1 MVFRPFHNM
10 GLSLQECKLAAY
22 IFGKELPLEL
32 VTSPKE
38 ILFKY
43 SYFNL
48 PQALFM
54 SLAPPGTP
62 CLDITPTTV
71 FIANQPFAWLQIIN
85 PACLMAS
92 VRTRKS
98 RTPRFWYMPTNFA
111 TDVLLDTPL
120 SELAQHYQP
129 KWMHET
135 NQLEHVFVPIWE
147 AVDTC
152 YMLFLDVKG
161 ATLYVLDVSRSPKSI
176 VRREA
181 NMRRICR
188 VLGKIFSTDRNIAN
202 FRHTNPD
209 PTNWGSFQYPEA
221 IPNAVDR
228 IKIIQLY
235 EKDIYSEAV
244 RMRTATSIASCDA
257 NEYACFIDVKSELL
271 WRDLLDRID

>member
-1 MVFRPFHNM
+1 
-10 GLSLQECKLAAY
+10 
-22 IFGKELPLEL
+22 
-32 VTSPKE
+32 
-38 ILFKY
+38 
-43 SYFNL
+43 
-48 PQALFM
+48 
-54 SLAPPGTP
+54 
-62 CLDITPTTV
+62 
-71 FIANQPFAWLQIIN
+71 
-85 PACLMAS
+85 MAS

-181 NMRRICR
+181 NMRRITGI
-188 VLGKIFSTDRNIAN
+188 LLTSDTQI
-202 FRHTNPD
+202 
-209 PTNWGSFQYPEA
+209 
-221 IPNAVDR
+221 
-228 IKIIQLY
+228 
-235 EKDIYSEAV
+235 
-244 RMRTATSIASCDA
+244 RTLLIGAPSSILKPSQTRSIARSHLRGYCTGSAGRRIFYSD
-257 NEYACFIDVKSELL
+257 FRSH
-271 WRDLLDRID
+271 DLLGSCQDEDCH